1 MDDIQKKSLEAF
13 EEMLKSMDKKVLNNL
28 IEEISNMDTL
38 GEPTIAEYFN
48 QIEGQFAHF
57 YISDDVD
64 DICSK
69 NNIEQFRFFQDIIKT
84 HKKVIVSET
93 IERSFNISINHQNAD
108 GFYDTSTESK
118 KSMKK
123 NSLAA

>member
-13 EEMLKSMDKKVLNNL
+13 EQMLKSMDKKVLNNL

-84 HKKVIVSET
+84 QD
-93 IERSFNISINHQNAD
+93 R
-108 GFYDTSTESK
+108 
-118 KSMKK
+118 KSVV
-123 NSLAA
+123 